1 MYKHSMRYYELQK
14 YFLLFIVLKYD
25 VVGKWEHWGTMLDT
39 YVYPEYSTPDYSSI
53 LVPIVDNV
61 RINYLINTVAKQERA
76 VLLIG
81 EQGSGKTVMLKAYM
95 KKANS
100 EIYMGRSF
108 NFSSATSPLQFQ
120 VPYLTLLLWFSVQ

>member
-1 MYKHSMRYYELQK
+1 MYKHYMRYYKPQK

-25 VVGKWEHWGTMLDT
+25 VLGNWEHWDTMMDT
-39 YVYPEYSTPDYSSI
+39 YVYPETSTPDYSGI

-81 EQGSGKTVMLKAYM
+81 EQGSGKTVMMKAYM
-95 KKANS
+95 KKANA
-100 EIYMGRSF
+100 EIYIGRSF
-108 NFSSATSPLQFQ
+108 NFSSATSPFQFQ
-120 VPYLTLLLWFSVQ
+120 VQY